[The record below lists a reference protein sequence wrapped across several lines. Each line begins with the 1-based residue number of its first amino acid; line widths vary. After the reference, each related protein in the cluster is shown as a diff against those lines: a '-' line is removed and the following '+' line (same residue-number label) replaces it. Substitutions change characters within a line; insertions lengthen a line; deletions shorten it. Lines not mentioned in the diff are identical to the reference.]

1 MFARHENIAFVAA
14 NGEEMRMER
23 ESRGEVESL
32 SLIVSQVP
40 WTSWWIAVRKA
51 SRIFLDKVP
60 CLGVKALLIKVSERS
75 L

>member
-1 MFARHENIAFVAA
+1 
-14 NGEEMRMER
+14 MER

-60 CLGVKALLIKVSERS
+60 CLRVKALLIKESERS